1 MQQRAALLDA
11 LVVDQRGD
19 VIPHRRRKLRLLVH
33 EAHGVVGL
41 EIAQRAGNGLL
52 GYAGSGGGMAKAGEA
67 RAPIRPR
74 GRAEE
79 AKGGEGRGKKAS
91 VFHGGDYSP
100 KGLTRANYR
109 GRPFPLPPAGDVG
122 PAQPGRVR
130 ALGKFQ
136 PGRNIPHPTPLRGA
150 TFSHEWEKDFA
161 LVLAPVGPEKY
172 RGAGTT
178 GASLGCSSHRGA
190 RRVLESLRRLNHEQ
204 RA

>member
-52 GYAGSGGGMAKAGEA
+52 GHAGSGGGMAKAGEA

-109 GRPFPLPPAGDVG
+109 GRPSPLPPAGDVG

-150 TFSHEWEKDFA
+150 AFSHKWEKDSRSRSLPSGLKNIA
-161 LVLAPVGPEKY
+161 ARELLAHRWVVLVIAE
-172 RGAGTT
+172 RG
-178 GASLGCSSHRGA
+178 GCSKACGG
-190 RRVLESLRRLNHEQ
+190 
-204 RA
+204 